1 MAEAAL
7 SRVDHTPA
15 QAGAGD
21 TRVVAGPGYRE
32 IPRCKLPLTTEAAQN
47 EYDLVARTLFDAGK
61 LDLFHHSQ
69 LSIYASMFDKIA
81 SGANASGRDR
91 DLLQRALEALKLD
104 ELNSGPIAAS
114 KGAPVNKVAGAGFSA
129 RRR

>member
-1 MAEAAL
+1 VSAL
-7 SRVDHTPA
+7 ARQLNHEPA
-15 QAGAGD
+15 QVGHGD
-21 TRVVAGPGYRE
+21 QRVLAHPGYRE
-32 IPRCKLPLTTEAAQN
+32 IPKCKLPLTTEAANN
-47 EYDLVARTLFDAGK
+47 EYDLVARTLFDSGK

-104 ELNSGPIAAS
+104 ELNSGPVAAA
-114 KGAPVNKVAGAGFSA
+114 KGAPVNKFARAGFSA